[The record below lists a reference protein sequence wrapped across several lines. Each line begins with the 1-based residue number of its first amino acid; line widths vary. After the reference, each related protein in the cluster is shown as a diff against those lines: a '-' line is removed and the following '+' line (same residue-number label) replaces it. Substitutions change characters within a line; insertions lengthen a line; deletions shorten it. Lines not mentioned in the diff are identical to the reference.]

1 MDIYEAG
8 IRDEVGKY
16 SLFIQSNDK
25 DAVIDYTETMKETV
39 PLSHEIVFL
48 EKTYELVCTT
58 PHIIGRK

>member
-8 IRDEVGKY
+8 IRDEAGKY
-16 SLFIQSNDK
+16 SMMIQSNDK
-25 DAVIDYTETMKETV
+25 DAVIDCIETMKNTI
-39 PLSHEIVFL
+39 PLTHEISFL